1 MGLFDKF
8 KKEIKENTVTERI
21 SIFDTDYPIDKSNW
35 FQVYSACLGKEMT
48 IQHACGEHVVK
59 GQSWNASFEEGT
71 IAFGE
76 TKYPIQF
83 LGSEADSD
91 DSWQW
96 GFKNINEFDESLLK
110 LVNETKEIGEKWGLE
125 PLTVSDFSLGD
136 TFHGHNLSLVA
147 CGISKEKYC
156 YYKMPYDKGAA
167 FIAFSQVPE
176 FVFDSVDIFKFSEI
190 TGECLQQFSV
200 DHKIFTESFL
210 MWNGTSYEWLGND
223 IIAHFSKDLII
234 SFEQIGEFWRVSELK
249 TL

>member
-59 GQSWNASFEEGT
+59 GQSWNVNFEEGT

-110 LVNETKEIGEKWGLE
+110 IVNETKEIGEKWGLE

-167 FIAFSQVPE
+167 FIAF
-176 FVFDSVDIFKFSEI
+176 
-190 TGECLQQFSV
+190 
-200 DHKIFTESFL
+200 
-210 MWNGTSYEWLGND
+210 
-223 IIAHFSKDLII
+223 
-234 SFEQIGEFWRVSELK
+234 
-249 TL
+249 